1 MSSTMKTRILL
12 GWGTLTGLLSIAG
25 PSGLEAAT
33 APGGAGSDDVRRD
46 AAVLAVEKVL
56 PTVVNIRTE
65 TIIERRDPFEQML
78 REFWGPYYR
87 RPGQEKT
94 YSLGSGVMIDEDGWV
109 LTNFHVVNRANRV
122 LVKLADGRE
131 FEAQTMFG
139 TSYTDVALLHIVSE
153 KKEKFTAARFAADD
167 DVRLAETVLALGN
180 PFGLGVSVSRGIISS
195 KSRRPPAENEPLE
208 VEDWLQTDAA
218 INPGSSGG
226 PLINLHGEIVGIS
239 VAVYREGQGI
249 GFAIPVKRVS
259 EALSEIYTPET
270 VPGDTRA
277 PRLWF
282 GANVRPGTTPLT
294 VRAVQAESP
303 AWKAGLRER
312 DAILQVNGRTPR
324 SFIDFNTEVI
334 NTGDKRDLTLRV
346 QQGGAERTLS
356 LRLLREDSFFNAA
369 LIRGKIGASVQDLTP
384 KLAQAFGLRDISGVV
399 VSDVESG
406 SPAAKTGLIA
416 DMIITAIN
424 DQAISSQVV
433 LAKTLHARKKGDKVT
448 LEVLVPRQRGP
459 MLVYYRERTE
469 LQVR

>member
-1 MSSTMKTRILL
+1 MKTRILL
-12 GWGTLTGLLSIAG
+12 GWGTLAGLIGMAG
-25 PSGLEAAT
+25 PFGFEAVA
-33 APGGAGSDDVRRD
+33 APSAIASDDVRQD

-65 TIIERRDPFEQML
+65 TIVERRDPFEQML

-87 RPGQEKT
+87 RPGSEKT

-131 FEAQTMFG
+131 FEAQTIFG

-153 KKEKFTAARFAADD
+153 KKEKFAAAHFAADD
-167 DVRLAETVLALGN
+167 DVLLAETVLALGN

-226 PLINLHGEIVGIS
+226 PLINLRGQIVGIS

-259 EALSEIYTPET
+259 EALSEIYTPEA
-270 VPGDTRA
+270 VSGETRA

-282 GANVRPGTTPLT
+282 GANVRPGTTPLA

-303 AWKAGLRER
+303 AWKAGLREG

-334 NTGDKRDLTLRV
+334 STGDKHDLTLRV
-346 QQGGAERTLS
+346 QQRGLERTLS
-356 LRLLREDSFFNAA
+356 LRLVREDSFFNTA
-369 LIRGKIGASVQDLTP
+369 LIRLKTGASVQDLTP
-384 KLAQAFGLRDISGVV
+384 QLAQAFGLRDISGVV

-406 SPAAKTGLIA
+406 SPAAKTGLTA

-424 DQAISSQVV
+424 DQAVSGQVV
-433 LAKTLHARKKGDKVT
+433 LAKALHARKKGDKAT

-459 MLVYYRERTE
+459 MVVYYRERTE
-469 LQVR
+469 IQVR